1 MQNKK
6 LILRTTIGIAIDLIT
21 KYLFYN
27 VRYLENTSMI
37 RPTLN
42 TGISRSLPVPF
53 ILIVGISII
62 GIVGFA
68 RLYSKN
74 KLGRIV
80 TALLIWGTIGNLVD
94 RLIYGGVRDFINI
107 GWFNFPIFNI
117 ADIMLS
123 IWVWLWILQLILEKK
138 E

>member
-80 TALLIWGTIGNLVD
+80 TALLI
-94 RLIYGGVRDFINI
+94 
-107 GWFNFPIFNI
+107 
-117 ADIMLS
+117 
-123 IWVWLWILQLILEKK
+123 
-138 E
+138 

>member
-6 LILRTTIGIAIDLIT
+6 LILRSTIGIAIDLIT

-62 GIVGFA
+62 GIAGFA

-74 KLGRIV
+74 KLGRTV